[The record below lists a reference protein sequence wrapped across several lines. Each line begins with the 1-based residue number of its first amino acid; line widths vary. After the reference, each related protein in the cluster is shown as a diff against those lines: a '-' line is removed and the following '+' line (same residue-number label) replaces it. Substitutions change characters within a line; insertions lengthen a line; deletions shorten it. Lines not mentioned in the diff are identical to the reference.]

1 MNFFIEVILPLSLP
15 KTFTY
20 RVSENEFAFIKKGM
34 RVAVPFGKSKI
45 YTALVID
52 LHREE
57 PTLYEAKEI
66 DQILDERPIVNDLQI
81 NHWFWISSYYMC
93 NIGDVYRGALPS
105 ALLLESETIISQN
118 NETFVDEASLSDD
131 EFLIYEA
138 LQSQSSLKI
147 QNIIDIVNKKTVL
160 PVIQKLINKNIISLQ
175 EEIQEEYKP
184 KLVKYIRLHEQYQKE
199 ENLIALLDSIKSE
212 KRKNLLLQYFQLQAR
227 ERQPISVKQLTETAQ
242 TSAAIVKALID
253 KQIFEEYFIQEDRV
267 NFEKNKVENEFS
279 LSVAQQIAFDEIV
292 KSFVEKDVTLLHGVT
307 SSGKTEIYT
316 KLIENYIALGK
327 QVLYLLPEIAL
338 TTQLV
343 SRLTKHFGN
352 TVAVFHSKYSNNE
365 RVEVWHQVLNSS
377 DKAQVVIGAR
387 SALFLPFNNLGLII
401 VDEEHE
407 QTFKQQDPAPRYH
420 ARDAAIVLAN
430 FHNTTRANPEA
441 SRELGGSKV
450 LLGSATPSIETY
462 YNANSEKFGLV
473 ILKERFGKVPMPEI
487 ELVDLKDSY
496 FRKKMKGHFSSTL
509 IDEITEAFDNNE
521 QVILFQNRRGFSP
534 VLECMTCGHVPQCPQ
549 CDVSLTY
556 HKYKNQLRC
565 HYCGYTMAK
574 PSNCHVCS
582 SVDLETK
589 GFGTEQIE
597 LELAELFPQ
606 KNIKRMDQDTTRG
619 KYSFEKIIDSFK
631 NREID
636 VLVGTQMLAK
646 GLDFDNVSL
655 VGIMNAD
662 NMLYHPDFRA
672 FERSFQMMTQVAG
685 RSGRAEK
692 RGKVIIQ
699 TYNPLH
705 NIIQQV
711 TNNDYEGM
719 YKEQLYERKIYYY
732 PPFYRLIKLTLKHRD
747 FEKLKEGSFWL
758 YQVLQQNLT
767 IPVLGPEE
775 PAIGRI
781 RNEYIRTILI
791 KIPGETSLQGT
802 KKTIQ
807 KILNSFDL
815 VSQYRTIKVTV
826 NVDFY

>member
-1 MNFFIEVILPLSLP
+1 MNYFIEVIVPLSLP

-20 RVSENEFAFIKKGM
+20 RVSEAEYYFIKKGM
-34 RVAVPFGKSKI
+34 RIAVPFGKNKV

-52 LHREE
+52 LHQNP

-66 DQILDERPIVNDLQI
+66 HQILDEKPIVNELQI
-81 NHWFWISSYYMC
+81 KHWFWIASYYMC

-105 ALLLESETIISQN
+105 ALVLESETIITLQTSTVV
-118 NETFVDEASLSDD
+118 NETELSDD

-138 LQSQSSLKI
+138 LQHQSSLKI
-147 QNIIDIVNKKTVL
+147 QNIVDILNKKTVF
-160 PVIQKLINKNIISLQ
+160 PVIQKLLNKNIVTLQ

-184 KLVKYIRLHEQYQKE
+184 KLVKYIRLHQDYQE
-199 ENLIALLDSIKSE
+199 ESKLVELLDNFN
-212 KRKNLLLQYFQLQAR
+212 KNANKQRELVLQYFQLQA
-227 ERQPISVKQLTETAQ
+227 QQKNPISIKQLTETA
-242 TSAAIVKALID
+242 SASSSIVKALVE
-253 KQIFEEYFIQEDRV
+253 KNIFEEYHIQEDRV
-267 NFEKNKVENEFS
+267 NFDKNKTENQLD
-279 LSVAQQIAFDEIV
+279 LSQAQQTAFDEIE
-292 KSFVEKDVTLLHGVT
+292 KSFLEKDVCLLHGVT

-316 KLIENYIALGK
+316 KLIEDYIKEEK

-343 SRLTKHFGN
+343 SRLTQYFGN
-352 TVAVFHSKYSNNE
+352 KVAVFHSKYNNNE
-365 RVEVWHQVLNSS
+365 RVEVWQNVLQNSV
-377 DKAQVVIGAR
+377 KAQIVIGAR
-387 SALFLPFNNLGLII
+387 SALFLPFSNLGLII

-407 QTFKQQDPAPRYH
+407 ATFKQYDPAPRYH
-420 ARDAAIVLAN
+420 ARDSAIVLAN
-430 FHNTTRANPEA
+430 SHQA
-441 SRELGGSKV
+441 KV

-462 YNANSEKFGLV
+462 YNATSGKFGLV
-473 ILKERFGKVPMPEI
+473 TLTERFGNVQMPDI

-496 FRKKMKGHFSSTL
+496 FRKKMKGHFSLTL
-509 IDEITEAFDNNE
+509 IEQITEAFSNGE

-534 VLECMTCGHVPQCPQ
+534 VIECLTCGHVPQCPQ
-549 CDVSLTY
+549 CDVSLTF
-556 HKYKNQLRC
+556 HKFKNQLRC
-565 HYCGYTMAK
+565 HYCGHSIAK
-574 PSNCHVCS
+574 PTNCHACS

-597 LELAELFPQ
+597 LELAELFPN

-619 KYSFEKIIDSFK
+619 KYSFEKIIDGFK

-655 VGIMNAD
+655 VGVMNAD

-672 FERSFQMMTQVAG
+672 FERSYQMLTQVSGRAG
-685 RSGRAEK
+685 RSEK
-692 RGKVIIQ
+692 RGKVVIQ

-711 TNNDYEGM
+711 SNNDYEGM
-719 YKEQLYERKIYYY
+719 YKEQLYERQIYKY
-732 PPFYRLIKLTLKHRD
+732 PPFFRLIRLTLKHRD
-747 FEKLKEGSFWL
+747 FEKLKEGSMWL
-758 YQVLQQNLT
+758 YQVLQQNLSV
-767 IPVLGPEE
+767 PVLGPEE

-781 RNEYIRTILI
+781 RNEYIRTVMV
-791 KIPGETSLQGT
+791 KIPSETNLQST

-807 KILNSFDL
+807 KVLNSFDV

>member
-1 MNFFIEVILPLSLP
+1 
-15 KTFTY
+15 
-20 RVSENEFAFIKKGM
+20 
-34 RVAVPFGKSKI
+34 
-45 YTALVID
+45 
-52 LHREE
+52 
-57 PTLYEAKEI
+57 
-66 DQILDERPIVNDLQI
+66 
-81 NHWFWISSYYMC
+81 MC

-212 KRKNLLLQYFQLQAR
+212 KRKNILLQFFQIQAR

-242 TSAAIVKALID
+242 TSVAIVKALVD

-267 NFEKNKVENEFS
+267 NFENNKVENEFS
-279 LSVAQQIAFDEIV
+279 LSVAQQTAFDEIV
-292 KSFVEKDVTLLHGVT
+292 KSFEKKEVTLLHGVT

-352 TVAVFHSKYSNNE
+352 KVAVFHSKYSNNE

-430 FHNTTRANPEA
+430 FQNATRTNPEA
-441 SRELGGSKV
+441 TGELGGAKV

-462 YNANSEKFGLV
+462 YNATSGKFGL
-473 ILKERFGKVPMPEI
+473 IDLKERFGKVQMPEI

-496 FRKKMKGHFSSTL
+496 LRKKMKGHFSQTL
-509 IDEITEAFDNNE
+509 IEEITEAFANNE

-534 VLECMTCGHVPQCPQ
+534 VLECITCGHVPQCLQ

-732 PPFYRLIKLTLKHRD
+732 PPFFRLIKLTLKHRD
-747 FEKLKEGSFWL
+747 FEKLKEGSLWL
-758 YQVLQQNLT
+758 YQVLNQNLT

-781 RNEYIRTILI
+781 RNEYIRTIMI
-791 KIPGETSLQGT
+791 KIPGDASIQGT

>member
-1 MNFFIEVILPLSLP
+1 MNYFIEVIVPLSLP

-20 RVSENEFAFIKKGM
+20 KVSESEFAFIEKGM
-34 RVAVPFGKSKI
+34 RIAVPFGKNKI
-45 YTALVID
+45 YTAVVID
-52 LHREE
+52 LHQNE

-66 DQILDERPIVNDLQI
+66 HQILDEKPIVNEFQI
-81 NHWFWISSYYMC
+81 NHWFWIASYYMC

-105 ALLLESETIISQN
+105 ALLLESETLISQN
-118 NETFVDEASLSDD
+118 KETFVDETLLSDD

-138 LQSQSSLKI
+138 LQHQSSLKI
-147 QNIIDIVNKKTVL
+147 QNIIDILNKKTVL

-184 KLVKYIRLHEQYQKE
+184 KLIRYIRLHENYLAE
-199 ENLIALLDSIKSE
+199 EKLIELLDSLKSK
-212 KRKNLLLQYFQLQAR
+212 KRKNLVLQYFQLQAQ
-227 ERQPISVKQLTETAQ
+227 ERKPISVKELIETAQ
-242 TSAAIVKALID
+242 SSTAVIKGLIE

-267 NFEKNKVENEFS
+267 NFDKNKVENDLI
-279 LSVAQQIAFDEIV
+279 LSQAQQQAFDEIE
-292 KSFVEKDVTLLHGVT
+292 KSFKEKEVTLLHGVT

-316 KLIENYIALGK
+316 KLIENHISQGK
-327 QVLYLLPEIAL
+327 QILYLLPEIAL

-343 SRLTKHFGN
+343 ARLTQHFGN
-352 TVAVFHSKYSNNE
+352 KVAVFHSKYSNNE
-365 RVEVWHQVLNSS
+365 RVEVWNNVLQNSEA
-377 DKAQVVIGAR
+377 AQIVIGAR
-387 SALFLPFNNLGLII
+387 SALFLPFSNLGLII

-430 FHNTTRANPEA
+430 AHQA
-441 SRELGGSKV
+441 KV

-462 YNANSEKFGLV
+462 YNASSQKFGL
-473 ILKERFGKVPMPEI
+473 ITLKERFGKVQMPQI

-496 FRKKMKGHFSSTL
+496 FRKKMKGHFSDKL
-509 IDEITEAFDNNE
+509 IEEITEAFANNE

-565 HYCGYTMAK
+565 HYCGYNMAK

-597 LELAELFPQ
+597 MELAELFPQ

-619 KYSFEKIIDSFK
+619 KYSFERIIDGFR

-699 TYNPLH
+699 TYNQLH

-747 FEKLKEGSFWL
+747 FEKLKEGSMWL

-781 RNEYIRTILI
+781 RNEYIRTIMI
-791 KIPGETSLQGT
+791 KIPGETSLHGT